1 MAHLGTVSEVGFGLL
16 GLAMGL
22 GTGNISW
29 PDSGSEECSRPLK
42 NMRKNIKK
50 RTKVKITNLVDNC
63 PPVTLLGASLELEYP
78 LLSTV
83 ST

>member
-1 MAHLGTVSEVGFGLL
+1 MANLGTVSEVGFGLL

-42 NMRKNIKK
+42 NMRKNIYKK
-50 RTKVKITNLVDNC
+50 KLK
-63 PPVTLLGASLELEYP
+63 
-78 LLSTV
+78 
-83 ST
+83 